1 MYRILIVE
9 DDDTIAKVVSGELA
23 GWGFETRCVRDFSDV
38 MLDFHDMN
46 PQLVL
51 LDLALPCRSG
61 FYWCAE
67 IRKISQAPVV
77 FISSASDNMN
87 LVTALHQGADDF
99 IAKPFDLQV
108 LVAKVQAL
116 LRRCYDFGAA
126 PELLSHRGAALD
138 KDACVLRYEGQKID
152 LTRNELFILS
162 LLMENRGRVV
172 GRDALIRA
180 LWDDESFIDDNT
192 LTVNVARLRRK
203 LEDAGLDDYI
213 ATKKGLGYCIP

>member
-9 DDDTIAKVVSGELA
+9 DDATIARVLAEELDA
-23 GWGFETRCVRDFSDV
+23 WGFAPRAAADFAGV
-38 MLDFHDMN
+38 MDEFEAFA

-51 LDLALPCRSG
+51 LDLSLPFRSG

-67 IRKISQAPVV
+67 IRKISQVPVV
-77 FISSASDNMN
+77 FISSAADNMN

-99 IAKPFDLQV
+99 VAKPFDLQV

-116 LRRCYDFGAA
+116 LRRSYDYSPA

-138 KDACVLRYEGQKID
+138 KDAALLRYGGHKVE
-152 LTRNELFILS
+152 LTRNELFILT
-162 LLMENRGRVV
+162 LLLESRGKVV
-172 GRDALIRA
+172 SREAIMRR

-192 LTVNVARLRRK
+192 LTVNVTRLRKK
-203 LEDAGLDDYI
+203 LEEAGLTDFI
-213 ATKKGLGYCIP
+213 TTKKGLGYCIG